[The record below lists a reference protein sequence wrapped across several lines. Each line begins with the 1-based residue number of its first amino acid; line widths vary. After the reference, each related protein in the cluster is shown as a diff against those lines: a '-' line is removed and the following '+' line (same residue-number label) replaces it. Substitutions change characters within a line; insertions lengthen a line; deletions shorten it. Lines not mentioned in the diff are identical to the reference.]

1 MIIQLCKSDRIENW
15 QEYLQGQVADHP
27 AWRSF
32 PQIRTQE
39 IDPSKP
45 ICVGYWEGGNS
56 LPNANELIGSGT
68 IADLLKLVDNPKSNT
83 MLSQP
88 GGNKGR
94 RPNESIRIGYTVHIR
109 NIGDESEDDT
119 NENLDSSPPPQKE
132 RPVRRKQHSKA
143 PKLEESEIEEEVI
156 SSEMD
161 SDSQDESLSLV
172 KQEKN
177 TSTLLV
183 LPTSSSTQTLRPSTP
198 SHSALGRKRSLTI
211 LSPERISTWTTREL
225 KKSRSA
231 TALAKASIPADDNLA
246 HNITPDVDTGE
257 ITDNDFELGFQFLN

>member
-1 MIIQLCKSDRIENW
+1 MIIQLCKFDRIENW
-15 QEYLQGQVADHP
+15 QKYLQEQVADHP
-27 AWRSF
+27 AWQLF
-32 PQIRTQE
+32 PEIRTRE

-68 IADLLKLVDNPKSNT
+68 IANLLKLVDNPKSNT

-94 RPNESIRIGYTVHIR
+94 RPNESIRTGYTVHIR
-109 NIGDESEDDT
+109 NIGDKLEDDT
-119 NENLDSSPPPQKE
+119 NENIDSSPPTQKE
-132 RPVRRKQHSKA
+132 RPVCRKQHSKA
-143 PKLEESEIEEEVI
+143 PKLEESRIEEEVI

-172 KQEKN
+172 GREGS
-177 TSTLLV
+177 TSTLSV

-198 SHSALGRKRSLTI
+198 SHSGLGRKR
-211 LSPERISTWTTREL
+211 ISA
-225 KKSRSA
+225 KKRFTSGGRNPRPDG
-231 TALAKASIPADDNLA
+231 LRPPYASHAP
-246 HNITPDVDTGE
+246 
-257 ITDNDFELGFQFLN
+257 

>member
-15 QEYLQGQVADHP
+15 QEYLQVQVCDHP

-83 MLSQP
+83 MLSQH
-88 GGNKGR
+88 GGIKAR

-109 NIGDESEDDT
+109 NIGDDSEDDT
-119 NENLDSSPPPQKE
+119 NENPDSSPPPQKE
-132 RPVRRKQHSKA
+132 ISSQRKQHLKA
-143 PKLEESEIEEEVI
+143 SKLEESEIEEDIV
-156 SSEMD
+156 SSEVD
-161 SDSQDESLSLV
+161 SEFEDEIPSV

-177 TSTLLV
+177 TSI
-183 LPTSSSTQTLRPSTP
+183 LPIRPTPTQTLRPSTP
-198 SHSALGRKRSLTI
+198 AHSALGCKRSLTI
-211 LSPERISTWTTREL
+211 LSPERISTKTTREL
-225 KKSRSA
+225 KKTHSA
-231 TALAKASIPADDNLA
+231 TALVKTPLLPGDN
-246 HNITPDVDTGE
+246 TSGDGDTGDV
-257 ITDNDFELGFQFLN
+257 TDNDFELGFQFLN